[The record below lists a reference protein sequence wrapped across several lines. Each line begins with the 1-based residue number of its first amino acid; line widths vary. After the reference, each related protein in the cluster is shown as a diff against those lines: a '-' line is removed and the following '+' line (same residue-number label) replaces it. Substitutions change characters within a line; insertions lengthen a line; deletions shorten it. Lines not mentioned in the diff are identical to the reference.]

1 MSTVILDKPAEQVFT
16 RPTRRRNTTRQQQS
30 EETTTAPTSSTSPAP
45 TETPAKETTGKRTT
59 RRARIEVTNTEEKP
73 TTTTT
78 TGKRTNRR
86 KPVEE
91 QTDEQPAPAK
101 KTTRRTIAKKK
112 EKEEDKQ
119 SRILQLLDDIQA
131 LRADRTIDVNA
142 RKKLN
147 KELVAYENEYD
158 NRHILDSLTDVFE
171 EMFSIVWSTT
181 KKKPVVLDA
190 DVQSFLSAVDWGTAY
205 SKANTKGK
213 VQFTTHEDSLGTLLY
228 SVNNGVANTV
238 ILNQLAKL
246 YILLNPDI
254 NVPLPEGE
262 KRTPQS
268 FIKADDLMN
277 QYLAGIMDELAQADE
292 DYNAKIDEKGSNKK
306 HKAVFDPDNIP
317 RQQVSKILQH
327 NSRDFTGENEEE
339 VLDGLKND
347 EKLLADTIQYHER
360 QKTAKAKADKDSA
373 PQENAD
379 DDAEDEAE
387 E

>member
-1 MSTVILDKPAEQVFT
+1 MSTVILDKPAEQVFSK
-16 RPTRRRNTTRQQQS
+16 PTRRRTTRQQS
-30 EETTTAPTSSTSPAP
+30 APTSEEQPAP
-45 TETPAKETTGKRTT
+45 APVNDVAPTNNANSTGKRTA

-78 TGKRTNRR
+78 TGKRTTRR

-101 KTTRRTIAKKK
+101 KTTRRTVIKKK

-131 LRADRTIDVNA
+131 LRGDRTLDVNA

-171 EMFSIVWSTT
+171 QMFSIVWSTT
-181 KKKPVVLDA
+181 KKKPVVLDS
-190 DVQSFLSAVDWGTAY
+190 DVKSFLSAVEWGTAY

-306 HKAVFDPDNIP
+306 HKAVFNPENIP
-317 RQQVSKILQH
+317 RQQVSKILQY
-327 NSRDFTGENEEE
+327 NSRDFTGENVEE

-379 DDAEDEAE
+379 DAEDEAE